1 MSKSAY
7 FRNALLLE
15 IFNGDERAIPDVIAQ
30 PNLWVSLHTELLG
43 DSADQSTDEVAY
55 TGYTRVAVPRTG
67 EWWNVGA
74 NAASL
79 LQTINFPLCT
89 APSSAVVVAAGI
101 GLNETG
107 AGRLLYRLS
116 LSNTIQVQETFFPSL
131 LPDGTITET

>member
-15 IFNGDERAIPDVIAQ
+15 IFNGDEHAIPDVIAQ
-30 PNLWVSLHTELLG
+30 PNLWVSLHTQPLG
-43 DSADQSTDEVAY
+43 ADANQSTDEVAY
-55 TGYTRVAVPRTG
+55 TGYTRVAVPRTNA
-67 EWWNVGA
+67 WWNVGA

-101 GLNETG
+101 GLDQTG
-107 AGRLLYRLS
+107 SGRLLYRLS
-116 LSNTIQVQETFFPSL
+116 LSNSIQVQETFFPIL
-131 LPDGTITET
+131 LPNGTITET